1 MSSLL
6 APLSAGG
13 AIGDLLLVY
22 KKVQRLAGLTTRV
35 SELLEALERMEA
47 AEGIEVAGAAEAAT
61 KAGTAL
67 EVADGGG
74 GAAKGGACVGG
85 AVGGGEGGESVE
97 SRESLRMEGVSV
109 RTPDGRCL
117 VKQLSLRLPRNRSL
131 LVTGPNGAGKSS
143 LVRALKGLWPLQS
156 GTVHLPQC
164 GEEGLPS
171 LCFVPQNAYMMM
183 GTLRDQARSPSC
195 GHTHAHTA
203 ARRSTPSH
211 DPSPD
216 PNPDSDQVLYP
227 DVPLGEAE
235 GARACVAQDARVAEC
250 LGTVGL
256 AQLLSS
262 MGLDTW
268 QQDWLEVLSGGEKQ
282 RVGLARLLYHRPAFA
297 VLDEATSAVNGDE
310 QGRLHECLLEAGIT
324 LLSIAHRPEVRPF
337 HQLELQLAGDGSGA
351 WKLVPLES
359 SNGGGQAREG
369 ALL

>member
-1 MSSLL
+1 M
-6 APLSAGG
+6 
-13 AIGDLLLVY
+13 Y
-22 KKVQRLAGLTTRV
+22 KKVQRLAGLTARV
-35 SELLEALERMEA
+35 SELLEALERMEVAEEVEA
-47 AEGIEVAGAAEAAT
+47 AEVAEAAKGAEAAGAA
-61 KAGTAL
+61 KAL
-67 EVADGGG
+67 EVDGGGG

-85 AVGGGEGGESVE
+85 GGGGGEGGGEGVGEGGE
-97 SRESLRMEGVSV
+97 SRESLRLEGVSV

-117 VKQLSLRLPRNRSL
+117 VKQLSLQLPRHRSL

-164 GEEGLPS
+164 AEQGLPS
-171 LCFVPQNAYMMM
+171 LCFVPQNAYMVM
-183 GTLRDQARSPSC
+183 GTLRDQARRPAHNRC
-195 GHTHAHTA
+195 AHAHTA
-203 ARRSTPSH
+203 ATCSARSHNPSR
-211 DPSPD
+211 DPD
-216 PNPDSDQVLYP
+216 PDSGQVLYP
-227 DVPLGEAE
+227 EVALGEAE
-235 GARACVAQDARVAEC
+235 GARARVAQDARVADC
-250 LGTVGL
+250 LGAVGL

-324 LLSIAHRPEVRPF
+324 LLSIAHRPEVRRF

-351 WKLVPLES
+351 WKLVPLGS
-359 SNGGGQAREG
+359 SHGGRQARVRSG
-369 ALL
+369 